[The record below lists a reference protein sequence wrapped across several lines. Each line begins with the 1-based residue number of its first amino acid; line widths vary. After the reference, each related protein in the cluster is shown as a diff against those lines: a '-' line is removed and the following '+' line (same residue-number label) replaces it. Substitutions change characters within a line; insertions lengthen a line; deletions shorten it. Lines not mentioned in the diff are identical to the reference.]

1 MWGMIA
7 KITAVPGKRAEII
20 DILKESAAKMPG
32 CISYVIAEDAAAED
46 VLWVTEVW
54 QSQQDHDMSLGLRQ
68 VQEAMPRARPL
79 IANFERIAV
88 TTPVCDA
95 AADA

>member
-7 KITAVPGKRAEII
+7 KITAVPGKREEII
-20 DILKESAAKMPG
+20 SILRQSVAKMPG
-32 CISYVIAEDAAAED
+32 CTSYAVAEDATAEHI
-46 VLWVTEVW
+46 LWVTELW
-54 QSQQDHDMSLGLRQ
+54 QSEQDHNASLGLRQ

-88 TTPVCDA
+88 TIPVFDGAKDA
-95 AADA
+95 

>member
-7 KITAVPGKRAEII
+7 KITAVPDKREEII
-20 DILKESAAKMPG
+20 AILRQSAAKMPG
-32 CISYVIAEDAAAED
+32 CISYVVAEDAAAEHT
-46 VLWVTEVW
+46 LWVTEVW
-54 QSQQDHDMSLGLRQ
+54 LSQADHDASLGLRQ

-95 AADA
+95 AVDV

>member
-20 DILKESAAKMPG
+20 AILKESAAKMPG

-54 QSQQDHDMSLGLRQ
+54 QSQQDHDTSLGLRQ
-68 VQEAMPRARPL
+68 VQEAMPRARHL
-79 IANFERIAV
+79 IANFERSAV

>member
-7 KITAVPGKRAEII
+7 KITAVPAKRAEMIA
-20 DILKESAAKMPG
+20 ILKESAAKMPG
-32 CISYVIAEDAAAED
+32 CISYVVAEDAGAED

-54 QSQQDHDMSLGLRQ
+54 QSEQDHDTSLGLRQ
-68 VQEAMPRARPL
+68 VQEAMPRAQPL

-88 TTPVCDA
+88 TSPVWDGA
-95 AADA
+95 ANA

>member
-7 KITAVPGKRAEII
+7 KITAVEGKREEMIA
-20 DILKESAAKMPG
+20 ILRQSAAKMPG
-32 CISYVIAEDAAAED
+32 CISYVVAKDAAAEH

-54 QSQQDHDMSLGLRQ
+54 QSQPDHAASLGLRQ

-79 IANFERIAV
+79 IADFERIAV

>member
-7 KITAVPGKRAEII
+7 KITAVPGKRAELIA
-20 DILKESAAKMPG
+20 ILSGGAAKMPG
-32 CISYVIAEDAAAED
+32 CICYVVAEDAAAED

-54 QSQQDHDMSLGLRQ
+54 QSRQDHDTSLGLRQ

-95 AADA
+95 ATDA